1 METTP
6 IMDPVE
12 NILAIVDERIDARF
26 RLQEIVMREQI
37 TATVNEAVDRA
48 MASAMITL
56 NETIASSIAEAMEK
70 QKNSNDDLQCSVGVC
85 DFVWAFRRFWLPVCP
100 KAWTKFD

>member
-1 METTP
+1 
-6 IMDPVE
+6 MDPVE

-56 NETIASSIAEAMEK
+56 NENIASSIAEAMEK
-70 QKNSNDDLQCSVGVC
+70 QKNSNDDLQCSVSV
-85 DFVWAFRRFWLPVCP
+85 
-100 KAWTKFD
+100 